1 MVRHQGRLGNRD
13 LHRARHPGKTFRADG
28 LALFHRPHADGPHGR
43 QGRAQGEEGRQA
55 HHLPLRRHPRAG
67 AERRTGLRAQARL
80 QRRAHTDG
88 AMPARHER
96 RFARG
101 AGRVEKNHRRLR
113 VGKHGE
119 PRRKIPAEGPRMILQ
134 WLTSPE
140 WANVVKALLHTLWQ
154 GAVIAVLLGFALRRL
169 ANPVTRYRC
178 SLAALGGVM
187 LAGLV
192 TWAVLN
198 RPLPQSIS
206 HASALAVQPVSV
218 PMANNNLPPLVVN
231 FSPHESRPAA
241 MPWSAWLAMFWLAG
255 ATAMI
260 FRAGFQVAGAEQL
273 RRSSRP
279 LADARIA
286 A

>member
-1 MVRHQGRLGNRD
+1 
-13 LHRARHPGKTFRADG
+13 
-28 LALFHRPHADGPHGR
+28 
-43 QGRAQGEEGRQA
+43 
-55 HHLPLRRHPRAG
+55 
-67 AERRTGLRAQARL
+67 
-80 QRRAHTDG
+80 
-88 AMPARHER
+88 
-96 RFARG
+96 
-101 AGRVEKNHRRLR
+101 
-113 VGKHGE
+113 
-119 PRRKIPAEGPRMILQ
+119 MILQ

-169 ANPVTRYRC
+169 ANPVARYRC

-218 PMANNNLPPLVVN
+218 PVANNNLPPLVVN
-231 FSPHESRPAA
+231 FSPHESRPAT

-260 FRAGFQVAGAEQL
+260 FRAGFQVSGAERL
-273 RRSSRP
+273 RRASRP
-279 LADARIA
+279 LEDARIVGLLDDA
-286 A
+286 RRAVGLARRVRIAVTDRLTSPAVVGVLVPVLILPLSLTTTLTPEQIRFVVLHELAHIRRGDYFAGLFQLFA